1 METPPHR
8 RRRPA
13 TLETPMIVKRKSLLA
28 AVNLALAACKLGLSP
43 ARAPFALAFTVEGPT
58 ADPLAGNR
66 ITVTGAGAGGGTVV
80 NVPVDVSGASG
91 DAVFAVGGADLVDVL
106 KRMDDDTVSL
116 ALTGDGLAVKGA
128 ASAVTLRTLH
138 AAPPQEYPLPRD
150 VAFTVGRDDL
160 IQLLSETVY
169 AIAPDD
175 IRHNLRCL
183 LLAREGEMLR
193 AVSSDGA
200 RLALSEAPFSGDLK
214 ALPIGRDNAGLLLK
228 LVKTSAPG
236 PWTFNG
242 DETRVRA
249 IGGDGTAI
257 TFRRPED
264 KALVYKPVIPARHRF
279 RVRLDAKALAAALKT
294 VGGGKKKAYTRLD
307 FGGDVVRLKAI
318 DGSASADVSMIV
330 EYGNTHPDVG
340 VDAHLLAEIV
350 KAQADRNVILEFG
363 GNALDPVGLRFDNRP
378 GAMALL
384 MPIRL

>member
-1 METPPHR
+1 VREIQEWKP
-8 RRRPA
+8 RPTA
-13 TLETPMIVKRKSLLA
+13 GA
-28 AVNLALAACKLGLSP
+28 A
-43 ARAPFALAFTVEGPT
+43 FALAFTVEGPT

-214 ALPIGRDNAGLLLK
+214 ALPIGRDNAGLLLPSTATRP
-228 LVKTSAPG
+228 VSAPSEG
-236 PWTFNG
+236 TVRRSHSAAPK
-242 DETRVRA
+242 TR
-249 IGGDGTAI
+249 
-257 TFRRPED
+257 PS
-264 KALVYKPVIPARHRF
+264 
-279 RVRLDAKALAAALKT
+279 
-294 VGGGKKKAYTRLD
+294 YT
-307 FGGDVVRLKAI
+307 
-318 DGSASADVSMIV
+318 S
-330 EYGNTHPDVG
+330 P
-340 VDAHLLAEIV
+340 
-350 KAQADRNVILEFG
+350 
-363 GNALDPVGLRFDNRP
+363 
-378 GAMALL
+378 
-384 MPIRL
+384 

>member
-66 ITVTGAGAGGGTVV
+66 ITVTGAGGGTVV

-116 ALTGDGLAVKGA
+116 ALTGDGLAVKGTA
-128 ASAVTLRTLH
+128 AAVTLRTLN
-138 AAPPQEYPLPRD
+138 AEPPQEYPLPK
-150 VAFTVGRDDL
+150 VLAFSVGRDDL
-160 IQLLSETVY
+160 VRLLAETVY
-169 AIAPDD
+169 AISPDD
-175 IRHNLRCL
+175 NRYSLRCL

-242 DETRVRA
+242 DEARIRA

-257 TFRRPED
+257 TFGRPVDEGLD
-264 KALVYKPVIPARHRF
+264 YKYVIPARHRF